1 MSDGPSFKSDLLGSA
16 TLTIFGRPI
25 REVRVA
31 RPLVRRDRLGAHDRG
46 DVELQVRRD
55 ATGTNAVAS
64 GGAECHRHDA
74 PPIVRTTCA
83 RLIWRAPIPL
93 SRVSE
98 CRIGESSAPLRS
110 PRALVV
116 AERSDVG
123 GGSAARVR
131 LLGSACTSRS
141 FGPRAP
147 GVDASAA
154 RAAARRSVW
163 SPRAGW
169 TFDGHRLP
177 RPPSVDPRARRV
189 DPATG
194 RGHAVE
200 RGRSPHA
207 APRWRP
213 GPSQTDDRPR
223 RGTRTGCRGLAPAV
237 RCDQRHGTRRR
248 SLRRRLLERSARRA
262 RGRRLRWRRP
272 DGPCRS
278 PPAHV
283 SLERHASGGGPDE
296 TTRRRVT
303 CEEPGAC
310 P

>member
-31 RPLVRRDRLGAHDRG
+31 RPLVRRDRLGAHTIVATLSFRSA
-46 DVELQVRRD
+46 VMPLERMLWQVAARNVTAMTRRRSSEQH
-55 ATGTNAVAS
+55 APGSSGARRSRSRAS
-64 GGAECHRHDA
+64 A
-74 PPIVRTTCA
+74 
-83 RLIWRAPIPL
+83 
-93 SRVSE
+93 
-98 CRIGESSAPLRS
+98 SAASASPLR
-110 PRALVV
+110 PCDPLVPLVV

-123 GGSAARVR
+123 GSSAARVR

-200 RGRSPHA
+200 RGRSP
-207 APRWRP
+207 R
-213 GPSQTDDRPR
+213 
-223 RGTRTGCRGLAPAV
+223 
-237 RCDQRHGTRRR
+237 
-248 SLRRRLLERSARRA
+248 
-262 RGRRLRWRRP
+262 
-272 DGPCRS
+272 
-278 PPAHV
+278 
-283 SLERHASGGGPDE
+283 GGGQGG
-296 TTRRRVT
+296 
-303 CEEPGAC
+303 GA
-310 P
+310 